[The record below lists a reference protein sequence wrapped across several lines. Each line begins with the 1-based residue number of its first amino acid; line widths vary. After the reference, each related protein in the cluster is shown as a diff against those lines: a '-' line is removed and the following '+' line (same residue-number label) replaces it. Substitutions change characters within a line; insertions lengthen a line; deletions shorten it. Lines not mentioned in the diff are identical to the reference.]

1 MTIVTYTDPHHG
13 FFAQYC
19 GRSAGFYPDLCR
31 KSRRAAEIAAHAAG
45 VRQAETSERQGARVL
60 PSYRNNAHVR
70 LAGPKGHLP
79 AVVTTGPRA

>member
-1 MTIVTYTDPHHG
+1 MKIVTYLHPEHG

-19 GRSAGFYPDLCR
+19 GRSSGFYPGLCR

-45 VRQAETSERQGARVL
+45 VRQAETFERQGDWVL
-60 PSYRNNAHVR
+60 PSYRNSAHVR

-79 AVVTTGPRA
+79 AVA